1 MEGLEPIAL
10 LRCLF

>member
-1 MEGLEPIAL
+1 MWVFSIVAL